1 MNISIKR
8 VVGIVL
14 AAAIVAITFVVV
26 PPEGL
31 SHEGLTALG
40 ILLGGIVLWI
50 TAAVP
55 LSISCVAIL
64 FLLWTLRVATATE
77 VLSGFMTTVVLF
89 VIAMFAFAGV
99 MSKTNLTKRIVGLI
113 MKWAGT
119 SSKKVVIG
127 FFVGAFVVS
136 SFMSAVPVCAMFGG
150 LALSLLMN
158 GDEQIP
164 EYRNLG
170 RSLMIAIPIA
180 SLLGNIVTPAGNS
193 INLLV
198 ISGLEQSAGMSIS
211 FLGWMLFG
219 APLAIIAGI
228 ISLILILKMFKVEDL
243 KEESVKK
250 LLDQT
255 SNLGKMDAQEI
266 KFCVIF
272 AAMIILWLCSN
283 FIPWPG
289 VVDTALI
296 GLIIMFLPGID
307 LLDGKEFIKSV
318 NWDVVMMTGT
328 LIALGGIVQS
338 TGGVAWMVDSL
349 LGDAS
354 MWPFLLLVL
363 AMSLVPCIIHIFV
376 PLAGAI
382 YALSLIPLVS
392 VALAAG
398 ISPLIPAMMVAI
410 WMNFECILPTDTIF
424 MLTYANGFYE
434 FKDTIKIGIPLTIIV
449 VLLTVAW
456 VPLAAGMLG

>member
-1 MNISIKR
+1 
-8 VVGIVL
+8 
-14 AAAIVAITFVVV
+14 
-26 PPEGL
+26 
-31 SHEGLTALG
+31 
-40 ILLGGIVLWI
+40 
-50 TAAVP
+50 
-55 LSISCVAIL
+55 
-64 FLLWTLRVATATE
+64 
-77 VLSGFMTTVVLF
+77 
-89 VIAMFAFAGV
+89 
-99 MSKTNLTKRIVGLI
+99 
-113 MKWAGT
+113 
-119 SSKKVVIG
+119 
-127 FFVGAFVVS
+127 
-136 SFMSAVPVCAMFGG
+136 
-150 LALSLLMN
+150 
-158 GDEQIP
+158 
-164 EYRNLG
+164 
-170 RSLMIAIPIA
+170 
-180 SLLGNIVTPAGNS
+180 
-193 INLLV
+193 
-198 ISGLEQSAGMSIS
+198 
-211 FLGWMLFG
+211 
-219 APLAIIAGI
+219 
-228 ISLILILKMFKVEDL
+228 
-243 KEESVKK
+243 
-250 LLDQT
+250 
-255 SNLGKMDAQEI
+255 
-266 KFCVIF
+266 
-272 AAMIILWLCSN
+272 MIILWLCSN

-449 VLLTVAW
+449 VLLTVVW